1 MFFETW
7 LLAFHLKSFYRSQD
21 IQTFVLKIKLISNTI
36 VKLISK
42 FLTSQRE
49 KQIITMHL
57 LLKVSNSNEI
67 WSVDRIKHEKHF
79 SRKIIQQ
86 IVRTFSKKSK
96 LSISLYQLL
105 LLYANWGLS
114 KYTETELPI
123 TCFYLI

>member
-7 LLAFHLKSFYRSQD
+7 LRAFHLKSFYRSQD

-67 WSVDRIKHEKHF
+67 WSFNRIKHEKHF

-105 LLYANWGLS
+105 LLYAN
-114 KYTETELPI
+114 
-123 TCFYLI
+123 